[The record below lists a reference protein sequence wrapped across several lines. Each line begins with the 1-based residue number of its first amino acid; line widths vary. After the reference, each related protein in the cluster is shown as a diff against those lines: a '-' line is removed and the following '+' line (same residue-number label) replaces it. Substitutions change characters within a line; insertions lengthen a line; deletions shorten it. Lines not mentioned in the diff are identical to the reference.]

1 MGNRQMLF
9 LKSFFLRV
17 FTYHIC
23 LTCIYIC
30 VYHVYIHI
38 YIYICIHIFVIYLL
52 IYLFIV
58 YIYIYIINVIHNGIC
73 FFTYLNIRF
82 KHNVRRLY
90 VVLTFK
96 SEGI

>member
-23 LTCIYIC
+23 LTCIYMC
-30 VYHVYIHI
+30 VSCIYTYI
-38 YIYICIHIFVIYLL
+38 YIYMYTYFCYLSTD
-52 IYLFIV
+52 LFIYSV
-58 YIYIYIINVIHNGIC
+58 YIYIINVIHNGIC

>member
-1 MGNRQMLF
+1 MD
-9 LKSFFLRV
+9 
-17 FTYHIC
+17 
-23 LTCIYIC
+23 
-30 VYHVYIHI
+30 
-38 YIYICIHIFVIYLL
+38 FV
-52 IYLFIV
+52 
-58 YIYIYIINVIHNGIC
+58 